1 MAIVVITG
9 GIASGKS
16 TVARLFQK
24 LGVTVI
30 DSDQLARELVAPGQ
44 PALQAIVAAFGSGI
58 LDSAGGLDRQRMR
71 ERIFADEAQKQRL
84 EAILHPLIIKLAQLR
99 CRQALSSSEL
109 PYVLLEVPLYA
120 GVEPWP
126 WVDRVLLV
134 DSTEASQLARL
145 QARDSIDASQAQ
157 RMLTAQSSRAE
168 RLAIADDV
176 IENEQDL
183 QQLQQAV
190 QRQHQDYLR
199 RFG

>member
-1 MAIVVITG
+1 MAIVVMTG

-16 TVARLFQK
+16 TAAKLFRE

-44 PALQAIVAAFGSGI
+44 PALQAIVAEFGSDI
-58 LDSAGGLDRQRMR
+58 LDSTGELDRRSMR
-71 ERIFADEAQKQRL
+71 ERIFANEAQKQRL
-84 EAILHPLIIKLAQLR
+84 EAILHPLIIKLAQHR

-120 GVEPWP
+120 GVKPWP

-145 QARDSIDASQAQ
+145 QARDSMDASQAQ
-157 RMLTAQSSRAE
+157 RMLNAQSSRAE

-176 IENEQDL
+176 IENEQSL

-190 QRQHQDYLR
+190 RRQHQDYLR

>member
-1 MAIVVITG
+1 MAIVVMTG

-16 TVARLFQK
+16 TAAKLFRE

-44 PALQAIVAAFGSGI
+44 PALQAIVAEFGSDI
-58 LDSAGGLDRQRMR
+58 LDSTGELDRRSMR
-71 ERIFADEAQKQRL
+71 ERIFANEAQKQRL
-84 EAILHPLIIKLAQLR
+84 EAILHPLIIKLAQHR

-120 GVEPWP
+120 GVKPWP

-145 QARDSIDASQAQ
+145 QARDGMDASQAQ
-157 RMLTAQSSRAE
+157 RMLNAQSSRAE

-176 IENEQDL
+176 IENEQSP

-190 QRQHQDYLR
+190 RRQHQDYLR

>member
-1 MAIVVITG
+1 MVITG

-16 TVARLFQK
+16 TAAKLFRE

-44 PALQAIVAAFGSGI
+44 PALQAIVAEFGPDI
-58 LDSAGGLDRQRMR
+58 LDSASGLDRRRMR

-84 EAILHPLIIKLAQLR
+84 EAILHPLIIKLAQHR

-120 GVEPWP
+120 GIEPWP

-145 QARDSIDASQAQ
+145 QARDGIDASQAQ
-157 RMLTAQSSRAE
+157 RMLNAQSSRAE
-168 RLAIADDV
+168 RLAIAVDV
-176 IENEQDL
+176 IENEQSL
-183 QQLQQAV
+183 QQLQRAV
-190 QRQHQDYLR
+190 RRQHQDYLR

>member
-1 MAIVVITG
+1 MAIIVITG

-16 TVARLFQK
+16 TVARLFGK

-44 PALQAIVAAFGSGI
+44 PALQAIVAAFGSGV
-58 LDSAGGLDRQRMR
+58 LDSAGGLDRRRMR

-84 EAILHPLIIKLAQLR
+84 EAILHPLIIKLAQHR
-99 CRQALSSSEL
+99 CRQALNSSEL
-109 PYVLLEVPLYA
+109 PYVMLEVPLYA

-134 DSTEASQLARL
+134 DCTEASQLARL

-157 RMLTAQSSRAE
+157 RMLAAQSSRAE
-168 RLAIADDV
+168 RLVIADDV
-176 IENEQDL
+176 IENEQCL

-190 QRQHQDYLR
+190 RRQHQDYLR

>member
-1 MAIVVITG
+1 MAIIVITG

-16 TVARLFQK
+16 TVARLFGK

-44 PALQAIVAAFGSGI
+44 PALQAIVAAFGSGV
-58 LDSAGGLDRQRMR
+58 LDSAGGLDRRRMR
-71 ERIFADEAQKQRL
+71 EQIFADEAQKQRL
-84 EAILHPLIIKLAQLR
+84 EAILHPLIIKLAQHR
-99 CRQALSSSEL
+99 CRQALNSSEL
-109 PYVLLEVPLYA
+109 PYVMLEVPLYA

-134 DSTEASQLARL
+134 DCTEASQLARL

-157 RMLTAQSSRAE
+157 RMLAAQSSRAE
-168 RLAIADDV
+168 RLVIADDV
-176 IENEQDL
+176 IENEQCL

-190 QRQHQDYLR
+190 RRQHQDYLR
-199 RFG
+199 RFD

>member
-9 GIASGKS
+9 GVASGKS
-16 TVARLFQK
+16 MAAKLFRE

-44 PALQAIVAAFGSGI
+44 PALQAIVAEFGSDI
-58 LDSAGGLDRQRMR
+58 LDSAGGLDRRRMR

-84 EAILHPLIIKLAQLR
+84 EAILHPLIIKLAQHR

-176 IENEQDL
+176 IENEQSP

>member
-1 MAIVVITG
+1 MVITG

-16 TVARLFQK
+16 TAAKLFRE

-44 PALQAIVAAFGSGI
+44 PALQAIVAEFGSDI
-58 LDSAGGLDRQRMR
+58 LDSTGELDRRSMR
-71 ERIFADEAQKQRL
+71 ERIFANEAQKQRL
-84 EAILHPLIIKLAQLR
+84 EAILHPLIIKLAQHR

-120 GVEPWP
+120 GVKPWP

-145 QARDSIDASQAQ
+145 QARDGMDASQAQ
-157 RMLTAQSSRAE
+157 RMLNAQSSRAE

-176 IENEQDL
+176 IENEQSP

-190 QRQHQDYLR
+190 RRQHQDYLR

>member
-1 MAIVVITG
+1 MAIVVMTG

-16 TVARLFQK
+16 TAAKLFRE

-44 PALQAIVAAFGSGI
+44 PALQAIVAEFGSDI
-58 LDSAGGLDRQRMR
+58 LDSTGELDRRSMR
-71 ERIFADEAQKQRL
+71 ERVFADDAEKQRL
-84 EAILHPLIIKLAQLR
+84 EAILHPLIIKLAQHR

-120 GVEPWP
+120 GVKPWP

-145 QARDSIDASQAQ
+145 QARDSMDASQAQ
-157 RMLTAQSSRAE
+157 RMLNAQSSRAE

-176 IENEQDL
+176 IENEQSL

-190 QRQHQDYLR
+190 RRQHQDYLR

>member
-1 MAIVVITG
+1 MVITG
-9 GIASGKS
+9 GVASGKS
-16 TVARLFQK
+16 MAAKLFRE

-44 PALQAIVAAFGSGI
+44 PALKAIVAAFGPDI
-58 LDSAGGLDRQRMR
+58 LDSAGGLDRRRMR
-71 ERIFADEAQKQRL
+71 ERVFADDAEKQRL
-84 EAILHPLIIKLAQLR
+84 EAILHPLIIKLAQHR

-109 PYVLLEVPLYA
+109 PYALLEVPLYA

-157 RMLTAQSSRAE
+157 RMLAAQSSRAE

-176 IENEQDL
+176 IENEQSL

>member
-1 MAIVVITG
+1 MAIVVMTG

-16 TVARLFQK
+16 TAAKLFRE

-44 PALQAIVAAFGSGI
+44 PALQAIVAEFGSDI
-58 LDSAGGLDRQRMR
+58 LDSTGELDRRSMR
-71 ERIFADEAQKQRL
+71 ERIFANEAQKQRL
-84 EAILHPLIIKLAQLR
+84 EAILHPLIIKLAQHR

-145 QARDSIDASQAQ
+145 QARDGIDASQAQ
-157 RMLTAQSSRAE
+157 RMLAAQSSRAE

-176 IENEQDL
+176 IENEQSP